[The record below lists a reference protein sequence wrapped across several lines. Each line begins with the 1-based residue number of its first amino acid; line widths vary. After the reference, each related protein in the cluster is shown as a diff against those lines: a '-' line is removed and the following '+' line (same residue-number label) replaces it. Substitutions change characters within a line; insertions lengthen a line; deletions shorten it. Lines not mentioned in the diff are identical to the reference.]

1 MLSQRY
7 TGSHNSVVWQGYTV
21 EDNSTYRSFMKN
33 EVRERLND
41 ESGKAEIES
50 HLRGLAST
58 GFDLD
63 NINELLSA
71 TPTEEKAWAIGEAFA
86 EAILEKE
93 NSVEFPWNQKRD
105 LRNENSSLSGADLI
119 GLIDDNGQIKLLIGE
134 VKTSQ
139 ERAYPP
145 QVMRGKHGM
154 IDQLKAYHINRTR
167 QMTIVNWLLVRCK
180 NTSFENKF
188 NEAFKFFITNG
199 NSGLYLVGVLVRIS
213 VEANSMDFQ
222 NRGEALGKVLDGETK
237 GHLQAFYFPNTIN
250 DFVNLAIGGDQ
261 C

>member
-7 TGSHNSVVWQGYTV
+7 TGTHNNVVWRGYTV
-21 EDNSTYRSFMKN
+21 EDNNVYHDFMKN

-71 TPTEEKAWAIGEAFA
+71 TATEEKAWAIGEAFA

-134 VKTSQ
+134 VKTS
-139 ERAYPP
+139 EEDKYPP
-145 QVMRGKHGM
+145 QVMSGQHGM
-154 IDQLKAYHINRTR
+154 IDQLKAYHINHTR

-199 NSGLYLVGVLVRIS
+199 NSGLYLVGVLIRIS
-213 VEANSMDFQ
+213 VETNELDLK
-222 NRGEALGKVLDGETK
+222 NRCETLGKVLNGETK
-237 GHLQAFYFPNTIN
+237 GDIQAFYLPNTIN